1 MYRKNT
7 TSILKEWKSYL
18 GKDLN
23 ESIMDARQRN
33 ECFESLISDL
43 IDCGWEQE
51 RIDALVAGLENESY
65 KVSDELLSM
74 IAYGAEE
81 SMSGEA
87 QDFADRYQGNSLEMD
102 EDLGDM

>member
-18 GKDLN
+18 KKDLN
-23 ESIMDARQRN
+23 ESVMDARQRN
-33 ECFESLISDL
+33 ECFESLIADL

-51 RIDALVAGLENESY
+51 RIDALVDGLANVDD
-65 KVSDELLSM
+65 KLLSM
-74 IAYGAEE
+74 IAYGVDEP
-81 SMSGEA
+81 MSGEA
-87 QDFADRYQGNSLEMD
+87 QDFVRRYQDRSLEMD